1 MKRLVNSGAPI
12 LALFGT
18 LLFCAA
24 ALADPPADVKAVYTA
39 WDRAFND
46 HDAKRIAAIFTE
58 DAVLIPPSHKII
70 KGSRAV
76 ENFFRGNFEIDVTSH
91 NLELIEVV
99 TSDTHTIVA
108 LAKWLAKFSG
118 ETFDGT
124 VTHVFQKQPDGT
136 LKIRLHTFN

>member
-1 MKRLVNSGAPI
+1 VAV
-12 LALFGT
+12 
-18 LLFCAA
+18 
-24 ALADPPADVKAVYTA
+24 ADPTADVKAVYAA

-46 HDAKRIAAIFTE
+46 HDAKRIAAFFTE

-70 KGSRAV
+70 QGSGAV
-76 ENFFRGNFEIDVTSH
+76 ENFFSGNFDIDVNSH
-91 NLELIEVV
+91 DLELIEVV

-108 LAKWLAKFSG
+108 LAKWSAKFSG
-118 ETFDGT
+118 ETFAGT